1 MSKLVL
7 ILMAVS
13 SLCPLAR
20 GQDSE
25 PQSLGEIARHAR
37 QQKEQATRPDTAAN
51 AKDPNAPAKPTQAS
65 HVITNDEIPEQVGST
80 APASQPRGGN
90 PVLPNYKEGKR
101 PAEYWKSQILQL
113 KNTVAFLQRDID
125 RQNNSIHF
133 ADGNYEKHVVWN
145 DRQRQKLQQVE
156 NMKSQL
162 DQLQKRLELM
172 QETARRQGYGTSVY
186 DP

>member
-1 MSKLVL
+1 
-7 ILMAVS
+7 MAR
-13 SLCPLAR
+13 A
-20 GQDSE
+20 QDT
-25 PQSLGEIARHAR
+25 QSLGEVARHAR
-37 QQKEQATRPDTAAN
+37 QQKQQATSPDSALNAQDAN
-51 AKDPNAPAKPTQAS
+51 APGKPGHTPR
-65 HVITNDEIPEQVGST
+65 VITNDEIPEQAGST
-80 APASQPRGGN
+80 APASETRGVT
-90 PVLPNYKEGKR
+90 PALPNYKEGKR
-101 PAEYWKSQILQL
+101 SAEFWKSQILQL
-113 KNTVAFLQRDID
+113 KNTMASLHRDID